1 MPARLSPL
9 VAALAAT
16 AALAVGAPAAGAST
30 AAAGPFALGS
40 PGALS
45 VPDSAVGACGNTT
58 GGEIQ
63 GRPGG
68 AVSQVCG
75 GLSFI
80 GPAIGQIDSN
90 IGPTIIS
97 PAVTNA
103 VIVTGNNVAIGP

>member
-1 MPARLSPL
+1 MMARLSPRISA
-9 VAALAAT
+9 VAAI
-16 AALAVGAPAAGAST
+16 AALAVGAPAAGATT
-30 AAAGPFALGS
+30 AAAGPLQTGPLGV
-40 PGALS
+40 LS

-58 GGEIQ
+58 GAEIQ

-80 GPAIGQIDSN
+80 GPAVGQIDSN